1 MEDNKRGIQGLRIKI
16 IPLIL
21 VSIITISATYAGYQA
36 AINAQQTN
44 LQTLQQENEILQNT
58 LDNIDINTQNIQQL
72 QEQLN
77 ATLEKNRDLQR
88 TINDLKQSEQTIQ
101 QLQEQLN
108 ATLEQIE
115 TISQD
120 HLQSQAKIQELEQE
134 IAAKQQIIED
144 IEQELNQSTIF
155 ERVAILVDA
164 DIALEIQGN
173 LNQYVVDIETIYS
186 DIRLLTYSGNW
197 KSPEEVRAFIQDLY
211 YSSSG
216 ISGVILVGELPY
228 AIWEYFP
235 GDIGPLPYYYEDLD
249 GIFQDQNKDGILD
262 YHIEDNQ
269 KPEIWVSWMRPH
281 SDNIAQSINDYLQKS
296 HLYYSG
302 NISYQDKALVA
313 IDPDWIDATTEVT
326 LALLQIYQK
335 NNITVINGTAGI
347 SPQEYL
353 SEYTKQYEF
362 TSVWS
367 HSDNDKHEFARG
379 DLTATTIN
387 SLDNGSK
394 IILIWGCHAADFYKS
409 PYKGDILASSYVFN
423 NNGMTSIAATRS
435 IGIENYWIVISGLAE
450 GDIIG
455 EAFLKWICYSY
466 NQIFI
471 ENRFPDEEFNK
482 FMWGFILMGD
492 PFIQLNKFQQL
503 LN

>member
-77 ATLEKNRDLQR
+77 ATLE
-88 TINDLKQSEQTIQ
+88 
-101 QLQEQLN
+101 
-108 ATLEQIE
+108 QIE

-120 HLQSQAKIQELEQE
+120 HLQSQAKIQEPEQE

-326 LALLQIYQK
+326 LALLQIYQQ

-353 SEYTKQYEF
+353 NEYTKQYEF

-367 HSDNDKHEFARG
+367 HSDNDQHEFARG

-492 PFIQLNKFQQL
+492 PFARARS
-503 LN
+503 